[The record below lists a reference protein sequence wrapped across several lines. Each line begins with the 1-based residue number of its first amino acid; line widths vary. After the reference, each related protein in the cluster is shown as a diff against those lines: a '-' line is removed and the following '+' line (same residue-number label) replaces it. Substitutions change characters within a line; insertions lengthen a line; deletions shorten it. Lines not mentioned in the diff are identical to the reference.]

1 MLGGYEEVGWDLNY
15 YFTESYM
22 AKKKYS
28 INWEEDEAVSFE
40 VNGVEYKSL
49 EDVPNEDDRVKLEA
63 MLNSAEDAEFD
74 AEFEKMGKAV
84 EPGNGPSMEQIV
96 LGIFTGVAALMLLI
110 TGVASFRNIQKVSR
124 EESAPGRVVD
134 MVKYSEYAQDDH
146 SRLIGE
152 TYYPVVK
159 FVALDGK
166 QRSVQLNEGS
176 SPPSYEVGDEVV
188 VLYEPDHP
196 LNARIKSF
204 ASSAG
209 MWILPTIT
217 GILGIGFLVAVLAV
231 RKVMLSG
238 E

>member
-1 MLGGYEEVGWDLNY
+1 
-15 YFTESYM
+15 M

-28 INWEEDEAVSFE
+28 INWEDDVAVSFE
-40 VNGVEYKSL
+40 VNGVQYENL
-49 EDVPNEDDRVKLEA
+49 EDVPDDADRLKLEA
-63 MLNSAEDAEFD
+63 MQDSASDAEFD
-74 AEFEKMGKAV
+74 AEFEKMGKEA
-84 EPGNGPSMEQIV
+84 EPGGGPSMEQIV
-96 LGIFTGVAALMLLI
+96 LGIFSGVAALMLLI
-110 TGVASFRNIQKVSR
+110 TGIAAFRNIQKTSR

-134 MVKYSEYAQDDH
+134 MVKYSEYAADDR
-146 SRLIGE
+146 SRLVGE
-152 TYYPVVK
+152 TYYPVVQ

-196 LNARIKSF
+196 LDARIKSF

-231 RKVMLSG
+231 RKVMLPD
-238 E
+238 ETAP